1 MDDFQGWL
9 LKLGGQPFSVRYI
22 KLETYKATPNQRTEI
37 DAYRD
42 GDNLLHRETS
52 PNVKSKVEFE
62 TRELPLS
69 AMKEIRSL
77 LNGATTSG
85 IERKM
90 EVQYWNDEELSYD
103 SMTCYA
109 PDVEYTIVRVTK
121 NNIFYAPIRFAF
133 IEY

>member
-1 MDDFQGWL
+1 MAVFQGWL
-9 LKLGGQPFSVRYI
+9 LKLGGQPFPNKYI

-42 GDNLLHRETS
+42 GNNLLHRETS
-52 PNVKSKVEFE
+52 PNVKSKIEFE
-62 TRELPLS
+62 TTALPL
-69 AMKEIRSL
+69 AAVEEIRSL
-77 LNGATTSG
+77 LNGATTSS

-90 EVQYWNDEELSYD
+90 EVQYWNDEELAYD

-109 PDVEYTIVRVTK
+109 PDLEYTITK
-121 NNIFYAPIRFAF
+121 ITDDNIFYAPIRFAF

>member
-1 MDDFQGWL
+1 MAAFQGWL
-9 LKLGGQPFSVRYI
+9 LKLGGQPFPVKYI
-22 KLETYKATPNQRTEI
+22 KLETYKATPNQRAEI

-52 PNVKSKVEFE
+52 PNVKTKVEFE
-62 TRELPLS
+62 TWPLPLS
-69 AMKEIRSL
+69 AMEEVRSL
-77 LNGATTSG
+77 LNGAMTSS

-103 SMTCYA
+103 SMTCYV
-109 PDVEYTIVRVTK
+109 PDIEYTITKVTK
-121 NNIFYAPIRFAF
+121 NNIKYAPVRFAF